1 MAERTEERTDRRR
14 RGGCVPALLTVLGL
28 IIVAAVAIAQR
39 RPGEDSWIGALLV
52 YAPHIQWVIPPA
64 LALLVTLLARRGGL
78 SLINLLVTAYALFVP
93 AGFRVNDY
101 VPPASGQPVLR
112 VATWN
117 VYGKTEDT
125 DLVRARAASWGADIV
140 CLQEARREVFADL
153 LPGYESARASD
164 LRVFVRGRITNHRA
178 ILTSRQPRRYNLL
191 VEAQTQ
197 AGPVSVLA
205 VHIPRST
212 RARSVPRQIEPLA
225 HYLLTSVAER
235 EREFAVIHEL
245 LPPDGPMILA
255 GDMNTPPTSRYW
267 RSLRAELTDAFD
279 VRGRGFG
286 YTFAWRRGLALLRI
300 DCIWAGGGAE
310 PLRCW
315 TEPAPPSDHRPVL
328 AEIALPPAGDEGA
341 APAVDSPT
349 EADVESP

>member
-1 MAERTEERTDRRR
+1 MAEPTEGHTDRRR

-28 IIVAAVAIAQR
+28 LIVAAVAIVQR

-52 YAPHIQWVIPPA
+52 YAPQIQWVIPPA

-101 VPPASGQPVLR
+101 VAPAPGQPVLR

-117 VYGKTEDT
+117 VYGKTEDI
-125 DLVRARAASWGADIV
+125 DLVRARVASWDADIV

-153 LPGYESARASD
+153 LPGYQSVRASD
-164 LRVFVRGRITNHRA
+164 LRVFVRGEIVRHEA
-178 ILTSRQPRRYNLL
+178 ILASRQPRRYHLL

-197 AGPVSVLA
+197 GGPVSVLA

-212 RARSVPRQIEPLA
+212 RARSVPRQLEPLA
-225 HYLLTSVAER
+225 DYVRASVAQR
-235 EREFAVIHEL
+235 EHEFAVIHDL
-245 LPPDGPMILA
+245 LPAAGPLILV

-267 RSLRAELTDAFD
+267 RSLRTELTDAFD

-286 YTFAWRRGLALLRI
+286 YTYAWRRGLALLRI
-300 DCIWAGGGAE
+300 DYIWTGGGAA
-310 PLRCW
+310 PLRAW
-315 TEPAPPSDHRPVL
+315 SEPPTPSDHHPVL
-328 AEIALPPAGDEGA
+328 AEIALPPDGDAGTARG
-341 APAVDSPT
+341 
-349 EADVESP
+349 